1 MVSFGSTGVST
12 CHVPIHLVTL
22 EVGGHV
28 TAVRFW
34 GSTERGPPAISI
46 IKHLSVGGPHS
57 APQAM
62 IIVGRKIGLNLR
74 EWEGGKLKI

>member
-1 MVSFGSTGVST
+1 MVSFGSTGT
-12 CHVPIHLVTL
+12 CHMPIHLVTL

-34 GSTERGPPAISI
+34 GSTERGAPAISI
-46 IKHLSVGGPHS
+46 KHLSAGALIQPPSDDHC
-57 APQAM
+57 
-62 IIVGRKIGLNLR
+62 RTENRLR